1 MQLLGI
7 NQFPI
12 VKTNT
17 GNTVLL
23 VLFRNILF
31 PLFILL
37 VSSSLFCISRCTVG
51 SILKKKIYYK

>member
-51 SILKKKIYYK
+51 SI